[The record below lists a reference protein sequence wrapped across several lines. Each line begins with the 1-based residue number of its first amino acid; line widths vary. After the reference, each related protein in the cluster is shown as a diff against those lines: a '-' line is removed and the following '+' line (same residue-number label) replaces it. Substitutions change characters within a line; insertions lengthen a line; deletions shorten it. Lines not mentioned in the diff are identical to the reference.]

1 MTDTSKEYDLP
12 AFYRYK
18 EYRIIVEALD
28 LSDSK
33 YEGIAY
39 KHSHH
44 NPQFVVVGDDW
55 KILCSDLEGM
65 IDELG

>member
-1 MTDTSKEYDLP
+1 MTDTLKEYDLA

-39 KHSHH
+39 KHSHY
-44 NPQFVVVGDDW
+44 NPEFAVVGDDW
-55 KILCSDLEGM
+55 KILCSELEGM
-65 IDELG
+65 IDE